1 MTTNLKKIIAAIV
14 AFVAFV
20 LLAITA
26 VAMTVVTLRDYF
38 DMEMAAIAEHMK
50 WIIVICIIITALLSL
65 GIYRLIVGKDFNGD
79 NRNFVSKFIW
89 GFMWNSGNG
98 FGSKKKEE
106 ETDDTSEKDDSTP
119 EDDEKKNKKGKGVES
134 MISDISDVIDI
145 FS

>member
-1 MTTNLKKIIAAIV
+1 MPALHN
-14 AFVAFV
+14 
-20 LLAITA
+20 
-26 VAMTVVTLRDYF
+26 YF
-38 DMEMAAIAEHMK
+38 GMEVDTIKEYGK
-50 WIIVICIIITALLSL
+50 WIIIICLIVTSLLSL